1 MEIQQWPEEV
11 IELNRELASGLHFP
25 LEEILNGLGESVSF
39 AERIGHIAA
48 YCDLILDGN
57 YDSDQ
62 IIKICEELI
71 KRLKAKR
78 INPNKTI
85 YIN

>member
-1 MEIQQWPEEV
+1 MEYEQWPPEV
-11 IELNRELASGLHFP
+11 IELNKELASGLHFP
-25 LEEILNGLGESVSF
+25 LEEILNGLGEHVTF

-48 YCDLILDGN
+48 YCDLILDGS
-57 YDSDQ
+57 YDADQ
-62 IIKICEELI
+62 IVNICVMLRD
-71 KRLKAKR
+71 RLEKKR

>member
-1 MEIQQWPEEV
+1 MEYEQWPEEV

-25 LEEILNGLGESVSF
+25 LEEILNGLGEHVTF

-57 YDSDQ
+57 YDHDQ
-62 IIKICEELI
+62 IIKIVVLLLE
-71 KRLKAKR
+71 RLKEKR